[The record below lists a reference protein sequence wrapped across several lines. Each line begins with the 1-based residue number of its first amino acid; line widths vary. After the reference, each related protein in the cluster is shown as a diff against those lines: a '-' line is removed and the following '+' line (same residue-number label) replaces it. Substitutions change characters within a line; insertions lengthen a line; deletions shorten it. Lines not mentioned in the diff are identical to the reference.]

1 MSTIQYMFGL
11 AAKRERNP
19 NSYGLEKFF
28 DIMFGTELWRLLLL
42 CFTMDLPFFIMR
54 VYIWARY
61 ETTSKN
67 YTLYFLL
74 AKNFLTVVFLAKK
87 IVNIVLEEMPKRT
100 KVNANESYTD
110 MSDKAA

>member
-1 MSTIQYMFGL
+1 
-11 AAKRERNP
+11 
-19 NSYGLEKFF
+19 
-28 DIMFGTELWRLLLL
+28 
-42 CFTMDLPFFIMR
+42 MR

-110 MSDKAA
+110 MSDKAAWTLSVSPFVFIFFIILFEHWLWINIYYLFI